1 MATTTTPL
9 PITRAY
15 ADPSSTS
22 ARLFQQAQAVM
33 PGGNSRTSVFMA
45 PYPPY
50 AAEGQGCWV
59 VDVDGDRR
67 LDLLNNYTSL
77 IHGHAHPAI
86 TAAATRR
93 LARGA
98 SFPMPTPEEVEL
110 ASLLVE
116 RLPAVDQVRFTNS
129 GSEAVMMAMKA
140 ARGFTGRPKI
150 AKFEGAYHGSYDY
163 AEVSLGSTAENWGPL
178 AEPASV
184 AYSRGTAP
192 SVLADVV
199 VLPFNRPELA
209 ARLIERHARE
219 LAAVIIDPVP
229 NRVGLM
235 PATPELLE
243 TLRVVTAAHGILL
256 IFDEVISFRI
266 GYHGAQGYFGARPD
280 LTSLGKIIGGGFPVG
295 AVGGRAEVMAVFDP
309 RGGTP
314 IVPHAGTFNA
324 NPVTMA
330 AGLAGMRL
338 LDSASFQKMDD
349 LAGRL
354 RDGLAACFK
363 DAGVEGSVTGV
374 GSLFKIH
381 PTSHTLVDYRSSR
394 PDADEAT
401 RLDRIV
407 RYLLD
412 HGVLLSTTGLGCLS
426 TPMAEPEVESFLE
439 VFTAALAAER
449 SAAPGP

>member
-1 MATTTTPL
+1 M
-9 PITRAY
+9 
-15 ADPSSTS
+15 
-22 ARLFQQAQAVM
+22 
-33 PGGNSRTSVFMA
+33 
-45 PYPPY
+45 
-50 AAEGQGCWV
+50 
-59 VDVDGDRR
+59 
-67 LDLLNNYTSL
+67 
-77 IHGHAHPAI
+77 
-86 TAAATRR
+86 
-93 LARGA
+93 
-98 SFPMPTPEEVEL
+98 
-110 ASLLVE
+110 
-116 RLPAVDQVRFTNS
+116 
-129 GSEAVMMAMKA
+129 
-140 ARGFTGRPKI
+140 
-150 AKFEGAYHGSYDY
+150 
-163 AEVSLGSTAENWGPL
+163 
-178 AEPASV
+178 

-243 TLRVVTAAHGILL
+243 TLRAVTAAHGILL

-280 LTSLGKIIGGGFPVG
+280 ITALGKIIGGGFPVG

-338 LDSASFQKMDD
+338 LDAASFQKMDD

-381 PTSHTLVDYRSSR
+381 PEQPHAGGLSQQPAERRRGRAARSHRQIPARPRRAAVDHRPRMPVDAHGGARGRELPRGLHRRARCRASRRTLAHTTRERTTPAADGGRGGGRGDGSSDHRRLSTGHPCRRSHSR
-394 PDADEAT
+394 PLCR
-401 RLDRIV
+401 RLAR
-407 RYLLD
+407 RE
-412 HGVLLSTTGLGCLS
+412 GLGGPIPPAPAASPARSPNCTSRKEALS
-426 TPMAEPEVESFLE
+426 PA
-439 VFTAALAAER
+439 R
-449 SAAPGP
+449 

>member
-1 MATTTTPL
+1 
-9 PITRAY
+9 
-15 ADPSSTS
+15 
-22 ARLFQQAQAVM
+22 
-33 PGGNSRTSVFMA
+33 
-45 PYPPY
+45 
-50 AAEGQGCWV
+50 
-59 VDVDGDRR
+59 
-67 LDLLNNYTSL
+67 
-77 IHGHAHPAI
+77 
-86 TAAATRR
+86 
-93 LARGA
+93 
-98 SFPMPTPEEVEL
+98 
-110 ASLLVE
+110 
-116 RLPAVDQVRFTNS
+116 
-129 GSEAVMMAMKA
+129 
-140 ARGFTGRPKI
+140 
-150 AKFEGAYHGSYDY
+150 
-163 AEVSLGSTAENWGPL
+163 
-178 AEPASV
+178 
-184 AYSRGTAP
+184 
-192 SVLADVV
+192 
-199 VLPFNRPELA
+199 
-209 ARLIERHARE
+209 
-219 LAAVIIDPVP
+219 
-229 NRVGLM
+229 M

-243 TLRVVTAAHGILL
+243 TLRAVTAAHRILL

-266 GYHGAQGYFGARPD
+266 GYHGAQGHFGARPD
-280 LTSLGKIIGGGFPVG
+280 ITALGKIIGGGFPVG

-338 LDSASFQKMDD
+338 LDAASFQKMDD

-381 PTSHTLVDYRSSR
+381 PSSHTLVDYRSSR
-394 PDADEAT
+394 PDADEAA

-449 SAAPGP
+449 SAAPRP